1 MVKIFPFIHAV
12 KVEVKETFIDEA
24 KTVYTECRWR
34 LASDQDILEL
44 SVPTMVQHAPKTP
57 QNVQQIKS
65 KSIMTKNELTAQSLN
80 AEAGK
85 EATV

>member
-1 MVKIFPFIHAV
+1 MRQKTACQTTGRYAVVKIFPFIHAV

-44 SVPTMVQHAPKTP
+44 SVPTMVQHATKTP
-57 QNVQQIKS
+57 QMFNK
-65 KSIMTKNELTAQSLN
+65 
-80 AEAGK
+80 
-85 EATV
+85 